1 MKILYSRTELL
12 LLIEQTLLN
21 SRELNILTL
30 GYDYLLILNIVLLQ
44 EKNLFLGVLF
54 DLNDVFG
61 F

>member
-1 MKILYSRTELL
+1 ML

>member
-1 MKILYSRTELL
+1 ML

-21 SRELNILTL
+21 PRELNILTL
-30 GYDYLLILNIVLLQ
+30 GYDCLLILNIVLQ

-54 DLNDVFG
+54 DFNDVFG

>member
-1 MKILYSRTELL
+1 ML

-21 SRELNILTL
+21 SKELNILTL
-30 GYDYLLILNIVLLQ
+30 GYDYLPILNIVLQ

-54 DLNDVFG
+54 G